1 MPGTCL
7 MKKKHIPIILIVIPA
22 LVIVALITF
31 AILRVRAWIYTI
43 QPPAEVYSEKIDAE
57 FGEGSYD
64 VILPLMDE
72 NGFAVKQDVKKI
84 LVFGNDPFANIP
96 DSGSSMAA
104 MLARKTGADVINCA
118 VSGSYMCQSEAGNV
132 LSDPMDVFTPY
143 YMSVLTLFPE
153 EVGETFDSAQQMLG
167 SDLPPEFPAIRKA
180 LSELDLSTVDL
191 IVFMYDLTDFYMDHP
206 LSVGEIE
213 AKEDTTSGNLRLA
226 VNLFEKFLP
235 DTRIICMSPYYN
247 AFTDKNGDPES
258 AELHQ
263 TSEGHT
269 PSDFAL
275 SVGGAVQIHS
285 TASFIDNYFGSINE
299 DNYED
304 YLTDGIHLNEA
315 GKELLTDRLVYAIK
329 LFDREETALNTEQ

>member
-118 VSGSYMCQSEAGNV
+118 VSGSLQISGDTFQIDAACSVGQAGLHV
-132 LSDPMDVFTPY
+132 IGY
-143 YMSVLTLFPE
+143 LTCRKPAA
-153 EVGETFDSAQQMLG
+153 VGR
-167 SDLPPEFPAIRKA
+167 RKA
-180 LSELDLSTVDL
+180 GRASQGLRKLCIVMIIYTGGFQLTVSLNNDCVSYCRN
-191 IVFMYDLTDFYMDHP
+191 VF
-206 LSVGEIE
+206 I
-213 AKEDTTSGNLRLA
+213 
-226 VNLFEKFLP
+226 
-235 DTRIICMSPYYN
+235 RI
-247 AFTDKNGDPES
+247 DD
-258 AELHQ
+258 Q
-263 TSEGHT
+263 
-269 PSDFAL
+269 
-275 SVGGAVQIHS
+275 
-285 TASFIDNYFGSINE
+285 
-299 DNYED
+299 
-304 YLTDGIHLNEA
+304 
-315 GKELLTDRLVYAIK
+315 LLTCHMLVAFI
-329 LFDREETALNTEQ
+329 RNHASEQMTCPRFTVKR